1 MSDDLVQFLRD
12 RLDDDERIARHAVDG
27 PWVDPMG
34 GPIWG
39 GYEERFVIAQQVQR
53 WNSQHIV
60 RHDPA
65 RVLREVDAKRAVL
78 NAYLP
83 PDADVHPAL
92 PCINFEGQDPADYD
106 EYDSCSRHLDAAPRS
121 LRSDHVLR
129 LLALPYADHSD
140 YRDEWRPDDTR

>member
-34 GPIWG
+34 GPIRG

-65 RVLREVDAKRAVL
+65 RVLREVEAKRRILYLAVQ
-78 NAYLP
+78 LP
-83 PDADVHPAL
+83 KVTASTDMFDNSRDAWADVL
-92 PCINFEGQDPADYD
+92 KQ
-106 EYDSCSRHLDAAPRS
+106 
-121 LRSDHVLR
+121 
-129 LLALPYADHSD
+129 LALPYADHPD
-140 YRDEWRPDDTR
+140 YRDEWRPTPSSRPIVDETGSKL